1 MWHWVLEA
9 VERQPLFKLVG
20 HVNWDSGAKMNCIL
34 GCCSINEHLHISS
47 DSANCHVQVM
57 DRIQGLNGLQ
67 LPWEGDNL
75 TTANRRKLGIFKGSL
90 LKLLDRDPAE
100 RPSMEE
106 FCDACT
112 RVLAG
117 STSVH
122 L

>member
-1 MWHWVLEA
+1 
-9 VERQPLFKLVG
+9 
-20 HVNWDSGAKMNCIL
+20 
-34 GCCSINEHLHISS
+34 
-47 DSANCHVQVM
+47 VM